1 MDVRL
6 KALWIAYP
14 PRTDFELINP
24 EDDPRYRKYVDL
36 LIELAGRRG
45 VTQEAART
53 MVRTEATVIAAL
65 ALRCNDADAMIC
77 GLEGRFA
84 RHLRHVSLIVGVR
97 PDTRDRDL
105 SALSMLITSR
115 GVVFFTD
122 TYVTID
128 PTAEEIAEMTVLA
141 AEEIR
146 RFGIEPKAALVPF
159 PTSAPAI

>member
-1 MDVRL
+1 MGCVSDPG
-6 KALWIAYP
+6 A
-14 PRTDFELINP
+14 DFELINP

-53 MVRTEATVIAAL
+53 MVRTETTVIAAL

-84 RHLRHVSLIVGVR
+84 SHLRHVSLIIGAR

-115 GVVFFTD
+115 GVD
-122 TYVTID
+122 LPHRYLCD
-128 PTAEEIAEMTVLA
+128 HRPDGGGD
-141 AEEIR
+141 R
-146 RFGIEPKAALVPF
+146 RNDDARR
-159 PTSAPAI
+159 